1 MFHFQLYIYAE
12 SSDFTSNVIL
22 SKSTGQHVIIAK
34 KLFSILRFFFANIL
48 CRIKWGSLC
57 SRHNNIFGKKKI
69 EIGLFHRQ
77 AVSKAILSRLI
88 HEHFS

>member
-34 KLFSILRFFFANIL
+34 KLFSILSFFSNIL
-48 CRIKWGSLC
+48 CRIKWESLC
-57 SRHNNIFGKKKI
+57 SRHNNIFGKKK
-69 EIGLFHRQ
+69 
-77 AVSKAILSRLI
+77 
-88 HEHFS
+88 